1 MTTELRKALVG
12 ALSELK
18 NPVKDADNP
27 FFKSKYVEL
36 STILD
41 LVRPVLEK
49 HGLAVSQPV
58 VKWEDKMYVK
68 TTILHETGEMTM
80 GLYPVV
86 PKRPK
91 PIKDKKGECI
101 ALDQGDG
108 TDDPQAMGSAITYAR
123 RYSLCAALSIAG
135 AGEDDDG
142 NRASRRSD
150 EKPGKSLERQL
161 SDSLALESMIKAA
174 GDVSTEGGFQLW
186 KEQARELFRELPDK
200 AKSRLQEAAN
210 SLNEKFGK
218 ESK

>member
-1 MTTELRKALVG
+1 MTTELLKAFVA
-12 ALSELK
+12 ALSELR
-18 NPVKDADNP
+18 NPVKDSDNP

-36 STILD
+36 STTLD
-41 LVRPVLEK
+41 HVKPVLAK
-49 HGLAVSQPV
+49 HGLAIVQPV
-58 VKWEDKMYVK
+58 VERDGKTFVK
-68 TTILHETGEMTM
+68 TTVLHASGVMDM

-86 PKRPK
+86 PKRPR
-91 PIKDKKGECI
+91 PVKDKKGEY
-101 ALDQGDG
+101 LTVDQGDG
-108 TDDPQAMGSAITYAR
+108 TDDPQAMGSAVTYAR
-123 RYSLCAALSIAG
+123 RYALCAALSIAG